1 MVPLSYYLT
10 LSGFLFFLG
19 VVGMLT
25 RRNTIVML
33 MCVELM
39 MNAVNLTFVALSHYL
54 HSMNG
59 QMFVF
64 FIVAV
69 AAAEVS
75 VGLAIIINLFRLKA
89 TIDPDEINRMQG

>member
-1 MVPLSYYLT
+1 MVPLSWYLL
-10 LSGFLFFLG
+10 LSAILFFLG
-19 VVGMLT
+19 VVGMMT
-25 RRNTIVML
+25 RRNTIIML
-33 MCVELM
+33 MCIELM
-39 MNAVNLTFVALSHYL
+39 MNAANLAFVAMSRYL

-64 FIVAV
+64 FIVAI

-89 TIDPDEINRMQG
+89 SVDPDDMNRLQG

>member
-33 MCVELM
+33 MCAELM
-39 MNAVNLTFVALSHYL
+39 MNAVNLTFVAFSHYL

-59 QMFVF
+59 QLFVF

-75 VGLAIIINLFRLKA
+75 VGLAIIINLFRLKE

>member
-1 MVPLSYYLT
+1 MVPLSWYLM
-10 LSGFLFFLG
+10 LSAILFFLG
-19 VVGMLT
+19 VVGMMT

-33 MCVELM
+33 MCIELM
-39 MNAVNLTFVALSHYL
+39 MNAANLSFVAMSRYL

-64 FIVAV
+64 FIVAI

-89 TIDPDEINRMQG
+89 SVDPDDMNRLQG

>member
-75 VGLAIIINLFRLKA
+75 VGLAITINLFRLKA